1 MPSDDSEQHTERR
14 LGGYSS
20 FIRIPICLHSLLSL
34 GPPAKFLQAHA
45 PGFEG
50 YFGPDCGVPCEF
62 LASVP
67 EADTIQDT
75 WESQMSQDP
84 QQMLKGRLRHA
95 MEAQAQMEA
104 CPVKNMSE
112 TNKSSPRARL
122 GQTSHTGDYAGN
134 IRRRRQK
141 NQVQVLILP
150 LTRWVTIRKSLTSLN
165 LFYFISTFYPICL
178 AQKVI
183 LKFQSEGTLQIS
195 KYHTLV
201 RYFFPF
207 LWQSQ

>member
-1 MPSDDSEQHTERR
+1 MTAGWVVIFHSDAYMP
-14 LGGYSS
+14 
-20 FIRIPICLHSLLSL
+20 HSLLSL
-34 GPPAKFLQAHA
+34 GPPAKFLQAHS

-50 YFGPDCGVPCEF
+50 YFGPDCGLPCEF

-84 QQMLKGRLRHA
+84 QQMLKDRLRHGT
-95 MEAQAQMEA
+95 EAQAQTEA

-112 TNKSSPRARL
+112 TNESSSRARL
-122 GQTSHTGDYAGN
+122 GRTSHTGDYAGD
-134 IRRRRQK
+134 IRRRQK
-141 NQVQVLILP
+141 NQIQVLILP
-150 LTRWVTIRKSLTSLN
+150 LPRWVAIRQSLTSLN

-178 AQKVI
+178 ARKVI

-201 RYFFPF
+201 RYFFHYF
-207 LWQSQ
+207 GRVSDQHKLEVWS